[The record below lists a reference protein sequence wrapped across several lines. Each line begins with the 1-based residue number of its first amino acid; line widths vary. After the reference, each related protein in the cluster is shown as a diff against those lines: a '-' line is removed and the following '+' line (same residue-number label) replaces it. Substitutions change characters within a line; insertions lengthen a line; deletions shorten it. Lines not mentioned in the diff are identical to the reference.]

1 MTKKEAIEAAWNNS
15 MSYEEYI
22 ELIEKLHFVK
32 RATSFPENEEY
43 FEYSLMSLTRMNRVF
58 KKTEAE
64 NELME
69 TINSVKNKQK
79 WILITESWCGD
90 ASQTVPVIAKLASLG
105 ENIVL
110 RIVLRDSNP
119 DIMDHYLTN
128 GGMSI
133 PILVVL
139 NDELEEITT
148 WGPRPVPAQQ
158 LLVEY
163 KALPEPRPS
172 HAEFSLGLQKWYNG
186 DKGATT
192 RKGVIGNAKKDCR
205 G

>member
-22 ELIEKLHFVK
+22 ALIEKLHEEK
-32 RATSFPENEEY
+32 KATSFPENEEY
-43 FEYSLMSLTRMNRVF
+43 FQYSLMSLTRMNRIF

-64 NELME
+64 SELIE
-69 TINSVKNKQK
+69 TMSSVKKKQN

-90 ASQTVPVIAKLASLG
+90 ASQTVPVIAKLSSLS
-105 ENIVL
+105 ENIDL
-110 RIVLRDSNP
+110 KIVLRDSNP
-119 DIMDHYLTN
+119 DIMGHYLTN

-148 WGPRPVPAQQ
+148 WGPRPLAAQQ

-172 HAEFSLGLQKWYNG
+172 HAEFSLDLQKWYNG
-186 DKGATT
+186 DKGRSTEAELMTLFSSI
-192 RKGVIGNAKKDCR
+192 V
-205 G
+205 